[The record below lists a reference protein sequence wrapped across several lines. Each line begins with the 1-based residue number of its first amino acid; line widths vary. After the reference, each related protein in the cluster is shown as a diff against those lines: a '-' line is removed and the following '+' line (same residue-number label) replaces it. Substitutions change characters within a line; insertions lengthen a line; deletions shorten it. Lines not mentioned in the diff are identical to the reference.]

1 MIVKGVDGASDMD
14 GIYVTTF
21 NLGEAYPQGVF
32 IDQDWYNLSDKPQ
45 PLNQNFKIVDWRDF
59 QKILK

>member
-1 MIVKGVDGASDMD
+1 MHNKYA
-14 GIYVTTF
+14 TTF